1 MASRVLRD
9 YLGLVR
15 NELHVFEAVYA
26 PRFNP
31 GIEARWAVTIDA
43 LEFKNLIK
51 FSFIHIFIHQKF
63 W

>member
-1 MASRVLRD
+1 MHSHVLWLEHRTANRVPRD

-31 GIEARWAVTIDA
+31 GIEDR
-43 LEFKNLIK
+43 
-51 FSFIHIFIHQKF
+51 
-63 W
+63 